1 MIHLQVTQS
10 ATVSSL
16 QHLLCHQ
23 AAIVLVRK
31 FAMEAE
37 ELTQLPFHPSG
48 SIAKEQ
54 RTHTARIRDLVLRLF
69 PLYCLDRNRDLFLD
83 TTSRGLKRI
92 PFEIVH
98 VITWLLCPL
107 ALGNR
112 QKTIGGSLICDLA
125 SCFRNFSS
133 FSESLESAPA
143 IHSEDS
149 PISSVRSHEDFRL
162 RPASESWNLLAT
174 RFSPTVKTI
183 PDDVCSSFDPVCA
196 ASKDDE
202 KDLRIDRM
210 RSLAC
215 LVDGRK
221 TRDFGYSTKLV
232 GKRVSGLML
241 CLHVI
246 VRIFAEAA
254 RRKNRSRTSPTSSLR
269 VSDELFS
276 NVVMLQDSHRLR
288 GLGFKAATKPK
299 VIETSQMETISTA
312 DLSLSTRART
322 DSTDDVVT
330 SAVAPSDIAQ
340 ILLAADADVD
350 VEPNGDVKS
359 SGVDVDVISVSS
371 TVGPSI
377 ISNGFSTA
385 HVSRF
390 DTVRFI
396 TNLELRQNRP
406 SSTSNVDNVR
416 LLRDLVNVT
425 VSNCTVNSNEMD
437 PVLVV
442 RGSINTA
449 Y

>member
-1 MIHLQVTQS
+1 MIHLQVAQS
-10 ATVSSL
+10 VTVSSL

-23 AAIVLVRK
+23 AAIVLVRE

-37 ELTQLPFHPSG
+37 ELTQLPFHPFLIMFNSTYG
-48 SIAKEQ
+48 DQ
-54 RTHTARIRDLVLRLF
+54 QIRR
-69 PLYCLDRNRDLFLD
+69 R
-83 TTSRGLKRI
+83 
-92 PFEIVH
+92 
-98 VITWLLCPL
+98 
-107 ALGNR
+107 
-112 QKTIGGSLICDLA
+112 
-125 SCFRNFSS
+125 SS

-143 IHSEDS
+143 IHPEDS

-162 RPASESWNLLAT
+162 LSASE
-174 RFSPTVKTI
+174 SPTVKTI

-202 KDLRIDRM
+202 
-210 RSLAC
+210 
-215 LVDGRK
+215 
-221 TRDFGYSTKLV
+221 
-232 GKRVSGLML
+232 
-241 CLHVI
+241 
-246 VRIFAEAA
+246 
-254 RRKNRSRTSPTSSLR
+254 
-269 VSDELFS
+269 DELFS
-276 NVVMLQDSHRLR
+276 NVVVLQDSHRLR
-288 GLGFKAATKPK
+288 GLGFKAAIKPK
-299 VIETSQMETISTA
+299 IIETSQMETISTA

-330 SAVAPSDIAQ
+330 NAVAPSDIAQ

-385 HVSRF
+385 HVSKF

-396 TNLELRQNRP
+396 TNLKLRQNRP

-416 LLRDLVNVT
+416 FLILTSYFSAKLLITSHALQQTQTSSLLQFRVALLTATKCSENTMDLL
-425 VSNCTVNSNEMD
+425 D